1 MEMCTITVYS
11 ENCVSRTIVTISCKN
26 TDQLVSSHYQ
36 FEFGCV
42 ELFLE
47 LSDGLAV
54 ALALSLQSL
63 NLAHQM
69 NRLC

>member
-1 MEMCTITVYS
+1 MYMY
-11 ENCVSRTIVTISCKN
+11 
-26 TDQLVSSHYQ
+26 YQ
-36 FEFGCV
+36 FEFGCF

-54 ALALSLQSL
+54 ALALSLQTL
-63 NLAHQM
+63 NLTHQM